1 VEDIAIIGAGPYGL
15 SLAAHLRA
23 RGYGVRIFGDTMSM
37 WRTRMPK
44 GMRLKSEGFASNLY
58 DPEGAFTLGR
68 YCSENN
74 IPYSDVDLP
83 VPLEAFTHYGMA
95 FQSRFVPDV
104 ENRIVIELRRRELG
118 FDLHFEDDEVASARR
133 VIIAVGVGHFAHL
146 PPALEG
152 FPSALVSHSSHHHE
166 LDQFAGQT
174 VAVIG
179 AGASAVDI
187 AALLH
192 AAGANGVLVARVSQL
207 AFQDPP
213 HTPCKRRPLMQR
225 LRWPRSG
232 IGLGWKS
239 YLYVKAPLVF
249 RCLPEAIRL
258 RVVST
263 HLGPAPCWFT
273 KDEVV
278 GKVPMRLGRSL
289 EKAEEECGRVRLHL
303 RDLDGA
309 KEELLVDHVIA
320 ATGYH
325 ADLCRLP
332 FIPEGLRKDIALA
345 GDAPALSANFES
357 SLAGLY
363 FVGPISANVFGPVA
377 RFAFGAGLAVQQ
389 VLRHFP
395 VRRTR
400 IHAAGRQKLGE
411 LEV

>member
-1 VEDIAIIGAGPYGL
+1 
-15 SLAAHLRA
+15 
-23 RGYGVRIFGDTMSM
+23 
-37 WRTRMPK
+37 
-44 GMRLKSEGFASNLY
+44 
-58 DPEGAFTLGR
+58 
-68 YCSENN
+68 
-74 IPYSDVDLP
+74 
-83 VPLEAFTHYGMA
+83 
-95 FQSRFVPDV
+95 
-104 ENRIVIELRRRELG
+104 
-118 FDLHFEDDEVASARR
+118 
-133 VIIAVGVGHFAHL
+133 
-146 PPALEG
+146 
-152 FPSALVSHSSHHHE
+152 
-166 LDQFAGQT
+166 
-174 VAVIG
+174 
-179 AGASAVDI
+179 
-187 AALLH
+187 
-192 AAGANGVLVARVSQL
+192 
-207 AFQDPP
+207 
-213 HTPCKRRPLMQR
+213 
-225 LRWPRSG
+225 
-232 IGLGWKS
+232 
-239 YLYVKAPLVF
+239 
-249 RCLPEAIRL
+249 
-258 RVVST
+258 
-263 HLGPAPCWFT
+263 
-273 KDEVV
+273 
-278 GKVPMRLGRSL
+278 MRLGRSL